1 MANLSHP
8 VPKTEAQINL
18 AMRNDKQGKAFCWHH
33 VEVVINENKERVFF
47 SKYMEEA

>member
-18 AMRNDKQGKAFCWHH
+18 KMRDDKQGKAFCWHC
-33 VEVVINENKERVFF
+33 VEKVINENKERVFA
-47 SKYMEEA
+47 KYMEA